1 MKKVIAILL
10 ALSFLFGLAACSNTD
25 SSQNAGLKPG
35 GSNQG
40 NSNQG
45 GAQEDVQGGSSTEAT
60 TQTLPAETFAPDEA
74 FSPYGTWVWEGNDKL
89 TMTLNQD
96 GTVHFEDKSDNSGWD
111 TIPRVQALYFNDNG
125 SFTYTEGQKN
135 LFLHTKAD
143 DRQNDDE
150 VTISVGYGYY
160 MLKGVYYFNFVPAE
174 HYEVAHEV
182 FLNGPIYERM
192 DTSKIIDVG
201 TTYDL
206 YPENEIKMTITK
218 LELDSDYELK
228 VYCTI
233 SAKTGISSFDWIQ
246 WTLYQKGCG
255 SIMSNRVYFMDMS
268 GNEVDG
274 IGDGQKLEGYFTI
287 EKTNSLLPIS
297 QIWYG
302 DRLKA
307 CVYVGGMNMGCGFYF
322 VLPEQPN
329 C

>member
-1 MKKVIAILL
+1 MKKIIVILL
-10 ALSFLFGLAACSNTD
+10 VFTFMLNLAACAETGVSQDPTAQLGGNTSGDRNDGQSGSQD
-25 SSQNAGLKPG
+25 SS
-35 GSNQG
+35 S
-40 NSNQG
+40 
-45 GAQEDVQGGSSTEAT
+45 DDSSS
-60 TQTLPAETFAPDEA
+60 QKIPAETYAPDEA
-74 FSPYGTWVWEGNDKL
+74 FSPYETWVWEGNDKL
-89 TMTLNQD
+89 TMTLNED
-96 GTVHFEDKSDNSGWD
+96 GTVRFEDNSDNSGWD
-111 TIPRVQALYFNDNG
+111 TIPRVQALYFNENG
-125 SFTYTEGQKN
+125 TFTYTEGQKN
-135 LFLHTKAD
+135 LFLHTKVD

-201 TTYDL
+201 STYDL
-206 YPENEIKMTITK
+206 YPENEVKMTITK
-218 LELDSDYELK
+218 LELDSNYELK

-233 SAKTGISSFDWIQ
+233 SAKTGVRSFDWIN
-246 WTLYQKGCG
+246 WTFYQKGCS
-255 SIMSNRVYFMDMS
+255 SIMSDRLYFKDIS

-274 IGDGQKLEGYFTI
+274 IKDGQTLEGYFTI
-287 EKTNSLLPIS
+287 NNTNSLLPIS

-329 C
+329 I